1 MGLPPNKEE
10 LQVIVEKYIPHLKE
24 IRQYLHKNP
33 ELGFQEYK
41 TSQYV
46 REILKTLP
54 LDILPPLI
62 GTDVVA
68 FLNKNRF
75 GKNMTLRADMDA
87 LPIKEC
93 TGLPYQS
100 SNDGVMHACGHDGHT
115 AMLLGA
121 AMVLSEFKDYLKGS
135 VRFVFQPAEEN
146 LCGGKKLVDAG
157 ALRNPE
163 PNMVFGFHGW
173 DGVKA
178 GLFLSKPGV
187 MTAACDTFKIVIRG
201 KGGHSSTPEHAIDPI
216 IIATKVIQSL
226 KNIATD
232 CFSPLDTVLV
242 SVCKIN
248 SGTAS
253 NIIPETCEIEGSVRY
268 LNTAFASKIK
278 KEIKRI
284 LHDTCEMDRAKYE
297 FNYELLYIPT
307 INNKSAVT
315 LLEKVSEKYF
325 GKGRFALRDRPVL
338 GAEDFSFFV
347 KNYPGAF
354 IALGLGEDYPG
365 MHTEK
370 FDFNDE
376 VIKDGV
382 TMFAALCLEYLR

>member
-1 MGLPPNKEE
+1 MGLPNREE
-10 LQVIVEKYIPHLKE
+10 LQGIVEKYIPYLKE
-24 IRQYLHKNP
+24 IRQHIHRNP
-33 ELGFQEYK
+33 ELGFHEYK
-41 TSQYV
+41 TSKYV
-46 REILKTLP
+46 RDILKTLP
-54 LDILPPLI
+54 VDTLPPLI
-62 GTDVVA
+62 GTDVVS

-75 GKNMTLRADMDA
+75 GKNITLRADMDA
-87 LPIKEC
+87 LPLMEC
-93 TGLPYQS
+93 TGVSYRSLI
-100 SNDGVMHACGHDGHT
+100 DGVMHACGHDGHT
-115 AMLLGA
+115 SMLLGA

-146 LCGGKKLVDAG
+146 LCGGKKLVEAG
-157 ALRNPE
+157 CLRNPE

-173 DGVKA
+173 NGFKE
-178 GLFLSKPGV
+178 GLFLSKQGV

-253 NIIPETCEIEGSVRY
+253 NIIPETCEIVGSVRY
-268 LNTAFASKIK
+268 LNTAFGSKIK
-278 KEIKRI
+278 KEMKRI

-297 FNYELLYIPT
+297 FSYETLYIPT
-307 INNKSAVT
+307 VNNKSAVT
-315 LLEKVSEKYF
+315 LAENVSDKYF
-325 GKGRFALRDRPVL
+325 EKGRFVHRDKPVM
-338 GAEDFSFFV
+338 GAEDFSFFI

-354 IALGLGEDYPG
+354 IALGLGENYPG
-365 MHTEK
+365 LHTEK
-370 FDFNDE
+370 FDFNDD